1 MLKRLKYQK
10 IHKNAKNTQKYLR
23 VAMMMGN
30 LLIRGVLK
38 RSLQGWIPIAVP
50 VGEGLWPM
58 EGMLKDFKGELERAG
73 RAVEKKQE
81 KEKISHHGLSLN
93 I

>member
-1 MLKRLKYQK
+1 
-10 IHKNAKNTQKYLR
+10 
-23 VAMMMGN
+23 MMMGSV
-30 LLIRGVLK
+30 LIWRVVK
-38 RSLQGWIPIAVP
+38 RSLQGWIQINIAVP

-58 EGMLKDFKGELERAG
+58 EGMLKDFKGELEGAG

-81 KEKISHHGLSLN
+81 EEKISHHGLSLN